1 MWEVTK
7 SGLNSTFR
15 EKVKYLNGRLYA
27 KQEIKMKTLT
37 LFFLTTLFLFK
48 GYGQEHVFQK
58 ENITPHKVT
67 SIGGISFY
75 NDSLYLLLPANIRYN
90 SKEVE
95 SSEAITIS
103 QKYQVWDVYY
113 YNLDS
118 GLLINKSSR
127 WNTANAS
134 PNGFSIMDDSTVIYI
149 NNKMK
154 LESNNPE
161 IKLMIKQ
168 LNLGKASFSD
178 PFADN
183 NHQRI
188 YFSSDIERGKGK
200 MDLYY
205 TEADKKE
212 PFFAKPAGKMNTS
225 SNEISPSVVADSILV
240 FSAESDV
247 NQYDV
252 CFYNLKTEQLIYR
265 EKTPSENEYFTLSP
279 KKGLIFFMIPK
290 GKLHTLW
297 KASWSVD
304 KREDIKN
311 IISKDVEEIPQ
322 TEIET
327 GMAMPLEETSE
338 DLNFRMKNYFG
349 PSKYQLTPLMQDS
362 LVRLAKVLKENPGM
376 NIVICGHA
384 SPDGPE
390 NLNMMLSYYR
400 ANEAYKCLVANQ
412 VDESRIFRIYAG
424 ENLLN
429 DTINLRMF
437 SIFTTPES
445 DLPKINVVYKL
456 GNNENKEGLLK
467 RFGSNSDEM
476 EYSKFAVKKHLPVG
490 SGSIVLLPVKDIH
503 IVKKG
508 ETLYSLAIRYGI
520 NLQTLIGSNNISPES
535 FRIGSILLIPGK

>member
-1 MWEVTK
+1 MR

-15 EKVKYLNGRLYA
+15 EKVKLLNGPLYA
-27 KQEIKMKTLT
+27 KQVEKMKTLSA
-37 LFFLTTLFLFK
+37 FIMVSLFLLK
-48 GYGQEHVFQK
+48 GFGQEHIFQK

-161 IKLMIKQ
+161 IKRLFRL
-168 LNLGKASFSD
+168 LNAGKTSFSD

-183 NHQRI
+183 KHQRI
-188 YFSSDIERGKGK
+188 YFSSDIAGGKGK

-205 TEADKKE
+205 TVADKQE
-212 PFFAKPAGKMNTS
+212 PFKAITAGEMNTS
-225 SNEISPSVVADSILV
+225 FNEISPSVVADTILV
-240 FSAESDV
+240 FSSESSI
-247 NQYDV
+247 NQYDIN
-252 CFYNLKTEQLIYR
+252 FYNLKNEELIYT
-265 EKTPSENEYFTLSP
+265 EKTPSENEYYTLAP
-279 KKGLIFFMIPK
+279 NKGLLFFMIPK
-290 GKLHTLW
+290 GKINTLW
-297 KASWSVD
+297 KASWLVD
-304 KREDIKN
+304 KRVDIEN
-311 IISKDVEEIPQ
+311 ITSLEVEEIPQ
-322 TEIET
+322 TAIET
-327 GMAMPLEETSE
+327 GMAMPLEETDE

-362 LVRLAKVLKENPGM
+362 LARLAKLLKNNPGM

-384 SPDGPE
+384 SPDGPD

-400 ANEAYKCLVANQ
+400 ANEAYKCLLANQ

-437 SIFTTPES
+437 SIFTTAES
-445 DLPKINVVYKL
+445 DLPQIIVVYRL
-456 GNNENKEGLLK
+456 GQNENKAEILK
-467 RFGSNSDEM
+467 RYGSNSDEM
-476 EYSKFAVKKHLPVG
+476 EYTKFAVKKQLPVG
-490 SGSIVLLPVKDIH
+490 SGSIILLPVKDIH
-503 IVKKG
+503 FVKKG
-508 ETLYSLAIRYGI
+508 ETLYSLANLYGI
-520 NLQTLIGSNNISPES
+520 KLQTLIEANNISPES
-535 FRIGSILLIPGK
+535 FRIGNIILIPRQ

>member
-1 MWEVTK
+1 
-7 SGLNSTFR
+7 
-15 EKVKYLNGRLYA
+15 
-27 KQEIKMKTLT
+27 MKTLSAVILAT
-37 LFFLTTLFLFK
+37 LFILK
-48 GYGQEHVFQK
+48 GYGQEHIFQK

-134 PNGFSIMDDSTVIYI
+134 PNGFSIMNDSTVVYI

-161 IKLMIKQ
+161 IKRLFRQ
-168 LNLGKASFSD
+168 LNAGKANFSD

-188 YFSSDIERGKGK
+188 YFSSDIAGSNGK

-205 TEADKKE
+205 IEADKKE
-212 PFFAKPAGKMNTS
+212 PFKAVTAGKMNTS
-225 SNEISPSVVADSILV
+225 FNEISPSVVADSILV
-240 FSAESDV
+240 FSSESNI

-265 EKTPSENEYFTLSP
+265 EITPSENEFFTLSP
-279 KKGLIFFMIPK
+279 QKGLIFFMIPK
-290 GKLHTLW
+290 GKIHTLW
-297 KASWSVD
+297 KASWLID
-304 KREDIKN
+304 KREN
-311 IISKDVEEIPQ
+311 IENIESLEVEKIPQ
-322 TEIET
+322 SAIET
-327 GMAMPLEETSE
+327 GMAIPLEETGD
-338 DLNFRMKNYFG
+338 DLNFKMKNYFG
-349 PSKYQLTPLMQDS
+349 PSKYQLTPFMQDS
-362 LVRLAKVLKENPGM
+362 LARLAKLLKENPGM

-400 ANEAYKCLVANQ
+400 SNEAYKCLLANQ

-445 DLPKINVVYKL
+445 DLPQINVVYKL

-467 RFGSNSDEM
+467 RYGSNPDEM
-476 EYSKFAVKKHLPVG
+476 EYSKFAVKKQLPVG
-490 SGSIVLLPVKDIH
+490 SGSIILLPVKDIH

-508 ETLYSLAIRYGI
+508 ETLYSLANLYGI
-520 NLQTLIGSNNISPES
+520 KLQTLIDANNISPES
-535 FRIGSILLIPGK
+535 FRIGNIILIPRQ